1 MQSSNVTS
9 PAVPASW
16 TVLSLLEWATGF
28 LSARGFDESRLNAE
42 LLLAHVLSLRRLDLY
57 LQFDRPL
64 VSAELA
70 QFKSNLQRRLAHE
83 PIQYITGET
92 EFMGIPLFVDHTV
105 LIPRPETEQLV
116 ERTLETIR
124 SMRWESPGILEIGT
138 GSGNIAVALGHFL
151 PGAVITSIDVSRAA
165 LDTAG
170 RNITRNGISNVRLQ
184 QMDVFTLHPEH
195 QRYDVIV
202 SNPPYV
208 PLTEFDSLQAE
219 VREYEPRIATTD
231 EGDGYRLIRRIV
243 TLARALLNPEGA
255 LLLEIGYGQSADAV
269 RIMENNG
276 FAPVEVFQ
284 DYAGIPRIVRG
295 RQGTPGRRREMP

>member
-1 MQSSNVTS
+1 MHSSNVTS
-9 PAVPASW
+9 PAVPAAW

-64 VSAELA
+64 IAAELA
-70 QFKSNLQRRLAHE
+70 QFKSSLQRRLAHE

-92 EFMGIPLFVDHTV
+92 EFMGLPLFVDRTV
-105 LIPRPETEQLV
+105 LIPRPETEHLV

-165 LDTAG
+165 LDTAA
-170 RNITRNGISNVRLQ
+170 RNIARNSIGNIRLQ
-184 QMDVFTLHPEH
+184 QRDVFTALPEH
-195 QRYDVIV
+195 QRFDVIV

-208 PLTEFDSLQAE
+208 PLTEFNLLQAE

-231 EGDGYRLIRRIV
+231 EGDGYRFIRRIV
-243 TLARALLNPEGA
+243 SLARNFLNPEGA

-269 RIMENNG
+269 RIMENDG

-295 RQGTPGRRREMP
+295 RPGATGGRQELP